1 MEKESAF
8 EQVAE
13 LGREFRKLAPE
24 KLGRTPADRLFRWW
38 LLRLLLYAGQELSA
52 IAIRLKGAKE

>member
-13 LGREFRKLAPE
+13 LGREFRKVE
-24 KLGRTPADRLFRWW
+24 KKDLGGSPQEQLFRWW
-38 LLRLLLYAGQELSA
+38 LLRLLVYCGQELSA
-52 IAIRLKGAKE
+52 IAIRLKEKK